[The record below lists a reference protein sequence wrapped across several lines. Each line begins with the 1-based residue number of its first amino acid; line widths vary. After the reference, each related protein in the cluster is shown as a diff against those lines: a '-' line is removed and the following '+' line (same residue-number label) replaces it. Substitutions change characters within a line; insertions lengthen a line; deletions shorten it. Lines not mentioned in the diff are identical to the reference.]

1 MRLHLGSCLL
11 PAREADVIFEGYPI
25 RFCLRALEEHHLLIC
40 AVVDVH
46 ERQVTNQPPVDR
58 LGTVK
63 GRAPRGL
70 LSSRIPGF
78 HENFPFPRA
87 EDQAPGMQRCN
98 VRIGRDR
105 KGIKEQE
112 WFGYRPR
119 TSLALSDPRERR
131 EERPSGRSGIRH
143 PPRNRYGF
151 ESALLEKYPLTKQL
165 LRLMTFTTLEL
176 LYHTMDLAI
185 PFLAANK
192 WLKNITSHVEESLPI
207 RITIGK
213 SR

>member
-46 ERQVTNQPPVDR
+46 ERQVNNQPPVNR

-78 HENFPFPRA
+78 HENFPFPRT
-87 EDQAPGMQRCN
+87 EHQAPGMQRSRWEGSKREQRTGV
-98 VRIGRDR
+98 VRISSTPNFSRPLRSSKRFASRTKGRKTFR
-105 KGIKEQE
+105 QK
-112 WFGYRPR
+112 W
-119 TSLALSDPRERR
+119 
-131 EERPSGRSGIRH
+131 
-143 PPRNRYGF
+143 N
-151 ESALLEKYPLTKQL
+151 SASPQQP
-165 LRLMTFTTLEL
+165 LRL
-176 LYHTMDLAI
+176 
-185 PFLAANK
+185 
-192 WLKNITSHVEESLPI
+192 
-207 RITIGK
+207 
-213 SR
+213 